1 MRKETDMLCTR
12 ALTEEDADAVFMLDE
27 KSGNCVSEWLDS
39 TDFAW
44 GFFKE
49 DQLVGYCTTGY
60 ADDCPFSIENHPL
73 HTDDSLLLSNVF
85 ILPEYRHQG
94 YGKKMI
100 KEAICHR
107 WELDHVQNTVFLT
120 IMYDDLVSFYQKIGF
135 QVILPYEGDMVLQ
148 PGNILGGTYYAEK

>member
-1 MRKETDMLCTR
+1 MKNSTDTLYTR
-12 ALTEEDADAVFMLDE
+12 ALTEEDTETVFMLDE
-27 KSGNCVSEWLDS
+27 KSGNCASEWLDI

-85 ILPEYRHQG
+85 ILPEYRHYG
-94 YGKKMI
+94 YSSKMVTD
-100 KEAICHR
+100 AIHKR
-107 WELDHVQNTVFLT
+107 WESDREQNTVFLT
-120 IMYDDLVSFYQKIGF
+120 VMYDDLVSFYQKIGF
-135 QVILPYEGDMVLQ
+135 QVILPYEGDMFLR
-148 PGNILGGTYYAEK
+148 PENILGGK